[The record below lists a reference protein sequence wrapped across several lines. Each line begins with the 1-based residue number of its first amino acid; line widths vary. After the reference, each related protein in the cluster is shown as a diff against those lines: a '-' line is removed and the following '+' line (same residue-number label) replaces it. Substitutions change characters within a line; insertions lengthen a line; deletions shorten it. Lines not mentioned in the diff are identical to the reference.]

1 MTTPTPADALHV
13 ERLLALHHPLAT
25 LDPAVQRCCA
35 CEGGACVA
43 HNDGR
48 DTTEWPCDFER
59 LRAALS
65 PQPEVSVTQSDP
77 IETFSHPYRPPVAI
91 DGHLFTHTS
100 DCDWPAAL
108 AESPVTPDLRAALHR
123 AFDDEFGTDR
133 DQAYGADE
141 VHDLIDRALASPD
154 PEAGS

>member
-1 MTTPTPADALHV
+1 MTTPTPADALDNRVYRIV
-13 ERLLALHHPLAT
+13 ERAANMGGCSQTHHEHLAIDA
-25 LDPAVQRCCA
+25 AKV
-35 CEGGACVA
+35 V
-43 HNDGR
+43 
-48 DTTEWPCDFER
+48 
-59 LRAALS
+59 AALS

-108 AESPVTPDLRAALHR
+108 AEPPVTPDLRAALHR